1 MFFFRKKNISR
12 KTCIFLWVHFR
23 PDYNFGNLVGV
34 MLCAVNGSSFRYVA
48 VFCVGFLVML
58 HHGRGFFVRL
68 AASERRAT
76 AFG

>member
-1 MFFFRKKNISR
+1 MFFFRKKNISK

-23 PDYNFGNLVGV
+23 PDHNFGNLVDV
-34 MLCAVNGSSFRYVA
+34 MLCAVNGSSVRYVA
-48 VFCVGFLVML
+48 VFLCGFLVML
-58 HHGRGFFVRL
+58 HHGRGFFARL